1 MTRTV
6 TKTESVDAHL
16 HSPFRVARVE
26 KTLAPDGGK
35 SNDWYRYVLDNG
47 RSTIT
52 GLRQGPLKEVS
63 AYAARCA
70 EQINARGTGRTT
82 TWSPRGRKPAA
93 ATNNNSST

>member
-1 MTRTV
+1 MSRIQP
-6 TKTESVDAHL
+6 KTDSQDAHM

-26 KTLAPDGGK
+26 KTSAPDGGK
-35 SNDWYRYVLDNG
+35 TSDWYRYVLDNG

-70 EQINARGTGRTT
+70 EQINARGQGRTS
-82 TWSPRGRKPAA
+82 TWSPRGRKPAGA
-93 ATNNNSST
+93 PSA